1 MAWQTPK
8 TDWAVHYDTAGN
20 YTGDYFNAAD
30 FARIKGNLE
39 YLRNLAA
46 TLGPEPADMAI
57 PTATVASYGYASTF
71 DALERAL
78 DKLLAAAGVFDP
90 GIVARKTWT
99 GNQAAP
105 LAADINRIED
115 SCLQLYDVLTRQ
127 SAARP
132 QLAFNLG
139 LEVF

>member
-8 TDWAVHYDTAGN
+8 TDWTVHYDTDGN

-30 FARIKGNLE
+30 YQRIRGNLE
-39 YLRNLAA
+39 YLRTLAA

-57 PTATVASYGYASTF
+57 PTVTVASYGCASTF

-78 DKLLAAAGVFDP
+78 DTLLDAGVCDP
-90 GIVARKTWT
+90 GLAARKTWA

-115 SCLQLYDVLTRQ
+115 SCLQLYNVLTQ
-127 SAARP
+127 QAAARP
-132 QLAFNLG
+132 PLAFNLG
-139 LEVF
+139 LEAF